1 MRFCKCIANFECLPY
16 NLRILCP
23 FTPPHPLRIPA
34 DEGSRF
40 KLTDFIQRCKQI
52 NGTDPPHWWA
62 MAGPR
67 PLGCS
72 EQTSKTYFNYLQ
84 GSLSG
89 FLRLNCQRF
98 SVSSCP
104 DTGTPAGN
112 VCQGKYKN
120 GYLVKIFC
128 FKCTNLKS
136 LLTWHLQREIVTKSL
151 YFALNSYKRQERD
164 LEWGS
169 FLSLPC
175 SASVRRP
182 VLSPDHTD
190 PVCCS
195 TMTGRDRGAS
205 HWVIS
210 AGKMSSTLNLEPP
223 VPPVPR
229 RSRSRSKEV
238 RPVSGISQI
247 SNKSGVE
254 IIQRCSFPVSFNR
267 SINTLLFSEIIK
279 IFVLWIR

>member
-1 MRFCKCIANFECLPY
+1 MPISECLPY

-23 FTPPHPLRIPA
+23 FTLSPQPLRIPA

-72 EQTSKTYFNYLQ
+72 EQTSRTYFNYLQ

-120 GYLVKIFC
+120 LYLEEIFC
-128 FKCTNLKS
+128 FKCTNLKA
-136 LLTWHLQREIVTKSL
+136 LFTRHLQREIVSKYLSL
-151 YFALNSYKRQERD
+151 LLFNWYKRQYI
-164 LEWGS
+164 
-169 FLSLPC
+169 
-175 SASVRRP
+175 
-182 VLSPDHTD
+182 H
-190 PVCCS
+190 
-195 TMTGRDRGAS
+195 MY
-205 HWVIS
+205 I
-210 AGKMSSTLNLEPP
+210 
-223 VPPVPR
+223 
-229 RSRSRSKEV
+229 
-238 RPVSGISQI
+238 
-247 SNKSGVE
+247 
-254 IIQRCSFPVSFNR
+254 
-267 SINTLLFSEIIK
+267 
-279 IFVLWIR
+279 